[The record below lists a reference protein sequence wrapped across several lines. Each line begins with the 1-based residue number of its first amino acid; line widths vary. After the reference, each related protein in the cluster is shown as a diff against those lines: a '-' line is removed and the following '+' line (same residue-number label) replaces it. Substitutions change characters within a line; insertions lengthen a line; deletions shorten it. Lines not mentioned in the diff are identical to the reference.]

1 MKVKFD
7 TVYESFQ
14 YVASGES
21 GTNQAYLNR
30 QTGEV
35 HWHSDM
41 YDNFEELPED
51 IDDDEKYVAIPDRKE
66 LDLGKPLVLRFANEF
81 LPDDLDEVYEIFRR
95 KGAYARFKHF
105 LGRRRA
111 LDQWYAFSD
120 KAEQE
125 ALRQWCAD
133 NGIELED

>member
-1 MKVKFD
+1 MKVKFGALYD
-7 TVYESFQ
+7 SFQ
-14 YVASGES
+14 YVASG
-21 GTNQAYLNR
+21 GYGINHAYLNR
-30 QTGEV
+30 QTGEI
-35 HWHSDM
+35 HWHSEMHDSL
-41 YDNFEELPED
+41 EELPDDIED
-51 IDDDEKYVAIPDRKE
+51 KEKYVAIPDKRE
-66 LDLGKPLVLRFANEF
+66 LDLGKPVVFRFVSEF
-81 LPDDLDEVYEIFRR
+81 LPDDLDKVHDIFSR
-95 KGAYARFKHF
+95 KGAYARFKYF